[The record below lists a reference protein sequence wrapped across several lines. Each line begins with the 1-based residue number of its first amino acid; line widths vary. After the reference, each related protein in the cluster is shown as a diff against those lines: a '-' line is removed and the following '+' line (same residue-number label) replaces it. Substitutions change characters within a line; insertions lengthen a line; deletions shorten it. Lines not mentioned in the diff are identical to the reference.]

1 MLKAMKEAAKADN
14 FTRLQERID
23 EMEAELKDDKETN
36 LETYRDE
43 IVETIN
49 SDIVLRHAYMAG
61 MIAHNLRSDPE
72 VRAAADL
79 LLDQP
84 AWRAGL
90 GAGGQVPAGRA
101 RGPSPHED

>member
-1 MLKAMKEAAKADN
+1 
-14 FTRLQERID
+14 
-23 EMEAELKDDKETN
+23 MEAELKDDKETN

-79 LLDQP
+79 LLDPP
-84 AWRAGL
+84 AWRAVL
-90 GAGGQVPAGRA
+90 RAEEQTPAD
-101 RGPSPHED
+101 PEKEP